1 MNAPM
6 LHPPIVLS
14 LSDSFIAACQLDVIA
29 FKPGNVSHE
38 SPGHGMTAEDFLI
51 SAFAAAPHVTNPY
64 LDVGER
70 VYRAIEATHLAVG
83 CNTNLG
89 IVLLAT
95 PLIYATQHRKPGET
109 IASSLRHTLD
119 GLTRD
124 DAEWVYQAIR
134 LANPG
139 GLGESPRHDVR
150 NKPAVSLL
158 EAMNE
163 AATRDRVAYQ
173 YSNCYIDILGPGL
186 ASLRQGRKRW
196 ASEHSAVTT
205 AYLDFIANFHDSHIL
220 RKYGRDTADQVQ
232 RLALNCIASLIRCA
246 DWPCAQNHLKAL
258 DKALK
263 SVGINPG
270 TSADLTVATWLADR
284 LLYEEEACI
293 SNHTKRGTQFV

>member
-6 LHPPIVLS
+6 LHPPLVIS
-14 LSDSFIAACQLDVIA
+14 LSDLFIAACELDVIA
-29 FKPGNVSHE
+29 FKPGNVSQE

-51 SAFAAAPHVTNPY
+51 SASAAAPHVTNPD
-64 LDVGER
+64 LEVGER
-70 VYRAIEATHLAVG
+70 VYRAIDATHRAVG

-89 IVLLAT
+89 IVLLAA
-95 PLIYATQHRKPGET
+95 PLIHAAQHRKPGEA
-109 IASSLRHTLD
+109 IASSLRHTLA
-119 GLTRD
+119 GLTQD
-124 DAEWVYQAIR
+124 DTEWVYQAIR

-163 AATRDRVAYQ
+163 AAARDRIAYQ
-173 YSNCYIDILGPGL
+173 YSNCYSDILGAGL

-205 AYLDFIANFHDSHIL
+205 VYLDFIANFHDSHIL
-220 RKYGRDTADQVQ
+220 RKYGRNTADQVQ
-232 RLALNCIASLIRCA
+232 QQALNCIACLTRCA

-263 SVGINPG
+263 SEGINPG

-284 LLYEEEACI
+284 LLYEEEACSSTPI
-293 SNHTKRGTQFV
+293 KRGIQFV